1 MLEKTMV
8 NSINE
13 NRSVEFI
20 NIVHGKN
27 SLQSNLLILF
37 AGIYFLS
44 VYIGH
49 FLPQGEI
56 FLGVDYSEI
65 IYFTAL
71 IAILNNFKEL
81 TYFINIKNINVFII
95 WCIFIFLLVN
105 PVITSSELLGK
116 YYWNYFV
123 NFSMPIILLF
133 MGFSIINKNLF
144 ERFLKIYWILLLFII
159 ATIIYDNIYYKDVII
174 SMVYT
179 NRYAG
184 RQILEVSDRFC
195 LFSLMLILFIK
206 ENKGKYL
213 MYLTISI
220 AFIII
225 LRSFG
230 TIFSFLII
238 LLSVFFY
245 PKLKKNTVS
254 KFSSLLIIIILI
266 MFSLYYEK
274 EIYNWIINLNL
285 FNSNNKIVDRI
296 YQILLFKDDSFIS
309 RLYLLKYSIGLIK
322 KFFFFGKYLY
332 QINYSYSHS
341 YGAYVHNIISYWL
354 EFGFIPF
361 ILLVILIVRVF
372 CRLIHSIKKN
382 NNIIAKVIIMA
393 LFFEII
399 LVVFFRSYRTK
410 DIWFVLGMG
419 LGVNNLYLRNRN
431 AFTRIKIKNS
441 EENKCEY

>member
-1 MLEKTMV
+1 MLEKTMG

-27 SLQSNLLILF
+27 SLQNNLLILF

-44 VYIGH
+44 AYIGH
-49 FLPQGEI
+49 FSPQREI
-56 FLGVDYSEI
+56 FLGIDYSQI

-81 TYFINIKNINVFII
+81 TYFLNTKDTNIFII
-95 WCIFIFLLVN
+95 WCIFAFLLVN
-105 PVITSSELLGK
+105 PVITSSELLSK

-123 NFSMPIILLF
+123 DFSMPIILLF

-144 ERFLKIYWILLLFII
+144 ERFLKIYWILLLFLI
-159 ATIIYDNIYYKDVII
+159 AVIIYDNIYYKDMII
-174 SMVYT
+174 LMVYRS
-179 NRYAG
+179 RYAG
-184 RQILEVSDRFC
+184 KQILEVSDRFC
-195 LFSLMLILFIK
+195 LFSIMLILFIK

-213 MYLTISI
+213 IYLTISI

-230 TIFSFLII
+230 TLFSFLII

-245 PKLKKNTVS
+245 PKLKKNTVL
-254 KFSSLLIIIILI
+254 KFLFILTIIFLM
-266 MFSLYYEK
+266 MFSLYYRE
-274 EIYNWIINLNL
+274 EIYNLIINLNL
-285 FNSNNKIVDRI
+285 FNSNNKIVNRI
-296 YQILLFKDDSFIS
+296 YQILLFQDGSFTS
-309 RLYLLKYSIGLIK
+309 RLYLLEYSIGLIK
-322 KFFFFGKYLY
+322 NFFFFGKYLY
-332 QINYSYSHS
+332 QISYSYSHS
-341 YGAYVHNIISYWL
+341 YGAHVHNIISYWL

-372 CRLIHSIKKN
+372 YRLIHSIKKN

-410 DIWFVLGMG
+410 DIWFVIGMG
-419 LGVNNLYLRNRN
+419 LGANNLYLRNRN

-441 EENKCEY
+441 EENKCEF